1 MTPDA
6 GGKCAAEED
15 ECLSVIFF
23 KEVISWPVCERE
35 FLAWIDASKGEFMS
49 DFSAL
54 SALLGAGLPATFTFL
69 YQRLANL
76 LDRQGAPETEVA
88 LPVPLRGELAL
99 PLTVD
104 EEQLAEHQGEL
115 ELLRDALGSYHRG
128 ESPVDVGNPE
138 LLRVLGRVRGRL
150 EGLYGQRLT
159 FQGEED
165 RQPSGPFSR
174 QKIGT
179 VHGHVT
185 GLHADDTISGYAETD
200 QDITTVAEGATVTGM
215 RARNFG
221 GQDNRPRR

>member
-1 MTPDA
+1 
-6 GGKCAAEED
+6 
-15 ECLSVIFF
+15 
-23 KEVISWPVCERE
+23 
-35 FLAWIDASKGEFMS
+35 MS

-54 SALLGAGLPATFTFL
+54 SPLLGAGLPATFTFL

-76 LDRQGAPETEVA
+76 LDRHGAAEA
-88 LPVPLRGELAL
+88 DLAAPVPLRGELTL

-104 EEQLAEHQGEL
+104 EERLAMRQGEL

-138 LLRVLGRVRGRL
+138 LLRVLGRLRGRL
-150 EGLYGQRLT
+150 EELYGQRLT

-165 RQPSGPFSR
+165 RQPSGSFSR
-174 QKIGT
+174 QKIDT

-185 GLHADDTISGYAETD
+185 GIHADETISGYAETD

-215 RARNFG
+215 RARNIG
-221 GQDNRPRR
+221 SPARRSQD